1 MVKIIAD
8 SSADIKA
15 VEGVCF
21 QSVPMTIR
29 AGGRDFV
36 DNEQLDTAAMLDF
49 LASHNGPSGTACPSP
64 ESWMS
69 AFEGADEILVVC
81 ITGSLSG
88 TWSSAMAAREL
99 YLQSHP
105 DVKIHIFD
113 SLSTGPEM
121 LLLIEK
127 LASLICEGKSFDEIC
142 AAGEEYLSS
151 THLLFILRSVH
162 NLAQNGRVSKL
173 VAGAIGILG
182 IQILA
187 VASEQGTIEPV
198 EKCRGDKKARSA
210 MVQAMYERGYRGGKV
225 RISHAQNSEAA
236 IAIERALRERFPL
249 ADIKTRPCGGLC
261 SYYAERG
268 GVIVGFET
276 TK

>member
-49 LASHNGPSGTACPSP
+49 LASHNGPSGTACPGP
-64 ESWMS
+64 ENWMS
-69 AFEGADEILVVC
+69 AFEGADEIFVVC

-99 YLQSHP
+99 YLQTHP
-105 DVKIHIFD
+105 DVKIHVFD

-127 LASLICEGKSFDEIC
+127 LASLIREGKSFDEIC

-249 ADIKTRPCGGLC
+249 ADIKTRLCGGLC

-276 TK
+276 T

>member
-49 LASHNGPSGTACPSP
+49 LASHNGPSGTACPGP
-64 ESWMS
+64 ENWMS
-69 AFEGADEILVVC
+69 AFEGADEIFVVC

-99 YLQSHP
+99 YLQTHP
-105 DVKIHIFD
+105 DVKIHVFD

-127 LASLICEGKSFDEIC
+127 LASLIRAGKSFDEIC

-187 VASEQGTIEPV
+187 VASEQGTIEPI

-210 MVQAMYERGYRGGKV
+210 LVQLMYERGYRGGKV

-249 ADIKTRPCGGLC
+249 ADIKTRLCGGLC

-276 TK
+276 E

>member
-49 LASHNGPSGTACPSP
+49 LASHNGPSGTACPGP
-64 ESWMS
+64 ENWMS
-69 AFEGADEILVVC
+69 AFEGADEIFVVC

-99 YLQSHP
+99 YLQAHP
-105 DVKIHIFD
+105 DVKIHVFD

-121 LLLIEK
+121 LLLIER
-127 LASLICEGKSFDEIC
+127 LAFLIREGKSFDEIC

-210 MVQAMYERGYRGGKV
+210 LVQEMYERGYRGGKV

-249 ADIKTRPCGGLC
+249 ADIKTRLCGGLC

-276 TK
+276 E

>member
-36 DNEQLDTAAMLDF
+36 DNEQLNTAAMLDF
-49 LASHNGPSGTACPSP
+49 LASHNGPSGTACPGP
-64 ESWMS
+64 ENWMS
-69 AFEGADEILVVC
+69 AFDGADEIFVVC

-99 YLQSHP
+99 YLQAHP
-105 DVKIHIFD
+105 DVKIHVFD

-121 LLLIEK
+121 LLLIER
-127 LASLICEGKSFDEIC
+127 LAFLIREGKSFDEIC

-187 VASEQGTIEPV
+187 VASEQGTIEPI

-210 MVQAMYERGYRGGKV
+210 LVQEMYERGYRGGKV

-249 ADIKTRPCGGLC
+249 ADIKTRLCGGLC

-276 TK
+276 E

>member
-49 LASHNGPSGTACPSP
+49 LASHNGPSGTACPGP
-64 ESWMS
+64 ENWMS
-69 AFEGADEILVVC
+69 AFEGADEIFVVC

-99 YLQSHP
+99 YLQAHP
-105 DVKIHIFD
+105 DVKIHVFD

-121 LLLIEK
+121 LLLIER
-127 LASLICEGKSFDEIC
+127 LAFLIREGKSFDEIC

-187 VASEQGTIEPV
+187 VASEQGTIEPI

-210 MVQAMYERGYRGGKV
+210 LVQEMYERGYRGGKV

-249 ADIKTRPCGGLC
+249 ADIKTRLCGGLC

-276 TK
+276 E

>member
-49 LASHNGPSGTACPSP
+49 LASHNGPSGTACPGP
-64 ESWMS
+64 ENWMS
-69 AFEGADEILVVC
+69 AFEGADEIFVVC

-99 YLQSHP
+99 YLQAHP
-105 DVKIHIFD
+105 DAKIHVFD

-127 LASLICEGKSFDEIC
+127 LASLIREGKSFDKIC

-187 VASEQGTIEPV
+187 VASEQGTIEPI

-210 MVQAMYERGYRGGKV
+210 LVQEMYERGYRGGKV

-249 ADIKTRPCGGLC
+249 ADIKTRLCGGLC

-276 TK
+276 E

>member
-49 LASHNGPSGTACPSP
+49 LASHNGPSGTACPGP
-64 ESWMS
+64 ENWMS
-69 AFEGADEILVVC
+69 AFEGADEIFVVC

-99 YLQSHP
+99 YLQAHP
-105 DVKIHIFD
+105 DAKIHVFD

-127 LASLICEGKSFDEIC
+127 LASLIREGKSFDEIC

-187 VASEQGTIEPV
+187 VASEQGTIEPI

-210 MVQAMYERGYRGGKV
+210 LVQEMYERGYRGGKV

-236 IAIERALRERFPL
+236 IAIERALRECFPL
-249 ADIKTRPCGGLC
+249 ADIKTRLCGGLC

-276 TK
+276 E

>member
-15 VEGVCF
+15 VEGACF

-29 AGGRDFV
+29 AGERDFV

-49 LASHNGPSGTACPSP
+49 LASHNGPSGTACPGP
-64 ESWMS
+64 ENWMS
-69 AFEGADEILVVC
+69 AFEGADEIFVVC

-99 YLQSHP
+99 YLQAHP
-105 DVKIHIFD
+105 DVKIHVFD

-121 LLLIEK
+121 LLLIER
-127 LASLICEGKSFDEIC
+127 LAFLIREGKSFDEIC

-210 MVQAMYERGYRGGKV
+210 LVQEMYERGYRGGKV

-249 ADIKTRPCGGLC
+249 ADIKTRLCGGLC

-276 TK
+276 E

>member
-49 LASHNGPSGTACPSP
+49 LASHNGPSGTACPGP
-64 ESWMS
+64 ENWMS
-69 AFEGADEILVVC
+69 AFEGVDEIFVVC

-99 YLQSHP
+99 YLQAHP
-105 DVKIHIFD
+105 DVKIHVFD

-127 LASLICEGKSFDEIC
+127 LASLIREGKSFDEIC

-210 MVQAMYERGYRGGKV
+210 LVQQMYERGYRGGKV

-249 ADIKTRPCGGLC
+249 ADIKTRLCGGLC

-276 TK
+276 E

>member
-49 LASHNGPSGTACPSP
+49 LASHNGPSGTACPGP
-64 ESWMS
+64 ENWMS
-69 AFEGADEILVVC
+69 AFEGADEIFVVC

-99 YLQSHP
+99 YLQTHP
-105 DVKIHIFD
+105 DVKIRVFD

-121 LLLIEK
+121 LLLIER
-127 LASLICEGKSFDEIC
+127 LAFLIREGKSFDEIC

-210 MVQAMYERGYRGGKV
+210 LVQAMYERGYRGGKV

-236 IAIERALRERFPL
+236 IVIERALRERFPL
-249 ADIKTRPCGGLC
+249 ADIKTRLCGGLC

-276 TK
+276 E

>member
-49 LASHNGPSGTACPSP
+49 LASHNGPSGTACPGP
-64 ESWMS
+64 ENWMS
-69 AFEGADEILVVC
+69 AFEGADEIFVVC

-99 YLQSHP
+99 YLQAHP
-105 DVKIHIFD
+105 DVKIHVFD

-127 LASLICEGKSFDEIC
+127 LASLIRAGKSFDEIC

-187 VASEQGTIEPV
+187 VASEQGTIEPI

-210 MVQAMYERGYRGGKV
+210 LVQQMYERGYRGGKV

-249 ADIKTRPCGGLC
+249 ADIKTRLCGGLC

-276 TK
+276 E